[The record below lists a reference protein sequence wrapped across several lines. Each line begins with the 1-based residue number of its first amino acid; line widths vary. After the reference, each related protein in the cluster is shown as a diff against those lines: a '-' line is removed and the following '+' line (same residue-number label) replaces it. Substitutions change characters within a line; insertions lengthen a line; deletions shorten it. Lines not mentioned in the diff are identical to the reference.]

1 MIRLVMVLLLAMIV
15 GCNQQG
21 MTPQMKARSEDM
33 SKLESYAQV
42 SAIDTSLPVNKHIVQ
57 PNDTVWKISQ
67 QYHVTIE
74 ELLRLNPSLAEDA
87 TIYPSQA
94 ITIPSNSNLS
104 GFEQQVLQLTN
115 QKRQEAGL
123 AACAGTDTNLNR
135 SARAKSQDMAN
146 NNYFSHDSP
155 TYGDPFAMMRNFG
168 VQYQSAGENIAMG
181 QPTPQEVVTAWMN
194 SPGHRKNIMNGSFT
208 HLGIGYVLQNGRAYW
223 TQQFIGK

>member
-1 MIRLVMVLLLAMIV
+1 MIRLVMVLVLGVALLA
-15 GCNQQG
+15 GCGQRDLS
-21 MTPQMKARSEDM
+21 MKEIQAQSQF
-33 SKLESYAQV
+33 QV
-42 SAIDTSLPVNKHIVQ
+42 SSVDTSLPVNKHVVQ

-74 ELLRLNPSLAEDA
+74 ELLKLNPNLAGDA
-87 TIYPSQA
+87 TIYPQQTIA
-94 ITIPSNSNLS
+94 IPSNENLADY
-104 GFEQQVLQLTN
+104 EKQVLQLTN

-123 AACAGTDTNLNR
+123 APCAGTDSNLNR
-135 SARAKSQDMAN
+135 SAKAKSQDMAN